1 MTIDLTRPRERALA
15 LATAAT
21 LLGTGLTAVTA
32 APAHAATLEAY
43 DADSWAAAV
52 QAAIDNDGA
61 DTILITADFSA
72 PGDAWYTEHEDL
84 TIDGQGH
91 TVTWDGTDEGAFIQ
105 AHAYT
110 TLDANLT
117 LRDITIDGFGSEGLF
132 AFSLDARQ
140 AVVVED
146 VTVHQ
151 ADGARPFFIYADG
164 TATITDSEFSYTG
177 SSTTEAAVIETY
189 LSEVGEVTI
198 QNSTFSY
205 QNATDWG
212 ALQLL
217 DVDATVTGSRFDSNR
232 SAVDGG
238 AINAEGEGSLIVEDS
253 TFEDN
258 TADEAGGAIYSE
270 VPLTVTGSTFTGSSA
285 LTGSAIAVGDA
296 SMSITVTGSFFSGN
310 TDSSVLSAYGPVA
323 IDSSTFADNSTADS
337 TGLLEIVSDDFVD
350 HLITNSTFVG
360 NDTGFGIVVASSE
373 DTISLL
379 HNTFADN
386 TSPNVADVRAFAPD
400 VTLIGNVFASTSG
413 TASCQIDTSEGAIT
427 ASNFDVDGTCTDDW
441 SGTGDI
447 GDGLDPLLKAL
458 ADNGGYVPTMLPT
471 DGSPLIDAVPATYDV
486 DVDARGITRPQG
498 QANDI
503 GAAEVAVPTAREEL
517 TASIEAAVKLR
528 DGSLSR
534 FLTPTQNRSLKSD
547 IADAKALRA
556 KGTSKARAA
565 EAKALAETVS
575 KLKAR
580 AITKRTAYRELTTT
594 IETAVKFRNSAL
606 AKNHLSTA
614 QKHKL
619 KTAVVEAKETNRYAG
634 ASTIR
639 KTDSD
644 LAELVTKL
652 KKKAKAARDG

>member
-15 LATAAT
+15 LATGTA
-21 LLGTGLTAVTA
+21 LLATGLTAVTA

-52 QAAIDNDGA
+52 QAAISNSGA

-72 PGDAWYTEHEDL
+72 PGGAWYTAHEDL

-117 LRDITIDGFGSEGLF
+117 MRDITIDGFGSEGLF

-140 AVVVED
+140 TVVVEG

-177 SSTTEAAVIETY
+177 SGTTEAAVIETY

-198 QNSTFSY
+198 QNSTFSD

-296 SMSITVTGSFFSGN
+296 SMPITVTGSFFSGN
-310 TDSSVLSAYGPVA
+310 ADSSVLSAYGPVA

-337 TGLLEIVSDDFVD
+337 TGLLEIVSDDSVD
-350 HLITNSTFVG
+350 HIITNSTFVG
-360 NDTGFGIVVASSE
+360 NDTGFGIVVASSD

-427 ASNFDVDGTCTDDW
+427 ASNFDVDGSCTDDW
-441 SGTGDI
+441 SGVGDI
-447 GDGLDPLLKAL
+447 GNGLDPLLKAL
-458 ADNGGYVPTMLPT
+458 ADNGGDVPTMLPKS
-471 DGSPLIDAVPATYDV
+471 DSPLIDAVPATYDV
-486 DVDARGITRPQG
+486 DVDARGVPRPQG
-498 QANDI
+498 EANDI
-503 GAAEVAVPTAREEL
+503 GAAEVDTARADLTDAMQSAIALRDSSLAAFLTPGQISNLRSHIATARE
-517 TASIEAAVKLR
+517 
-528 DGSLSR
+528 
-534 FLTPTQNRSLKSD
+534 
-547 IADAKALRA
+547 LRA
-556 KGTSKARAA
+556 DGGWQERAA
-565 EAKALAETVS
+565 ESDTITTIVK
-575 KLKAR
+575 KLKAK
-580 AITKRTAYRELTTT
+580 AVAKRTAYRELKST
-594 IETAVKFRNSAL
+594 ISTAVKFKNSAL
-606 AKNHLSTA
+606 AKNHLTNH
-614 QKHKL
+614 QKRML
-619 KTAVVEAKETNRYAG
+619 KAAVLDAKDTERYAG
-634 ASTIR
+634 VGTIER
-639 KTDSD
+639 ADGS
-644 LAELVTKL
+644 LA
-652 KKKAKAARDG
+652 KKVKSLKAKARASRDG